1 MNCYNYSDEE
11 KTYKLDNGKTFRVI
25 NTGKSLRHTS
35 TSSATPSAT
44 SSATPSATPSATSLI
59 EGGFAIHAL
68 LDNGIWAYINNEETQ
83 EDVDRYLRLMSRD

>member
-35 TSSATPSAT
+35 TS
-44 SSATPSATPSATSLI
+44 SATPSATSLI